1 MNDSGL
7 TEKFWKFNEK
17 EPLGAIAVALYFFLL
32 EIWKKNEQNDFSLS
46 DTETCE
52 LLKITRPTII
62 TLRQKLVTLGMIQY
76 QSKNGLPGH
85 YKIIPEY
92 SPILSAFEIPDI
104 KNEVSTTKRS
114 QTFKKISRIKGSK
127 KTIQKKKKTAENFL
141 QKTENP
147 QNQNLTSYDS
157 PQIPTAMLIQ
167 VSENIPSL
175 EEFTQYAKTLENYI
189 PELDQLIKEKYDSW
203 LGNGWKNGYD
213 KPITNWK
220 SSIKNSMP
228 FLQSELQSSN
238 TTSEK
243 IALPTIKR
251 PKSVLD

>member
-7 TEKFWKFNEK
+7 TEKFWKYNEK

-46 DTETCE
+46 DTEICE
-52 LLKITRPTII
+52 RLKITRPTII
-62 TLRQKLVTLGMIQY
+62 ALRQKFVNIGMIQY

-85 YKIIPEY
+85 YKILSEY
-92 SPILSAFEIPDI
+92 SPTLSAFAKLET
-104 KNEVSTTKRS
+104 KNEGSTTKRS
-114 QTFKKISRIKGSK
+114 Q
-127 KTIQKKKKTAENFL
+127 KTIQKKKKTAEKSS
-141 QKTENP
+141 QKIESP
-147 QNQNLTSYDS
+147 KNQKLSIDNQLE
-157 PQIPTAMLIQ
+157 IPAKTLIQ
-167 VSENIPSL
+167 VSGNIPSL
-175 EEFTQYAKTLENYI
+175 EEFTQYAKTLANYA
-189 PELDQLIKEKYDSW
+189 PESNVLIKEKYNSW
-203 LGNGWKNGYD
+203 LRNGWKNGYD

-220 SSIKNSMP
+220 SSIKNTIP

>member
-7 TEKFWKFNEK
+7 TEKFWKYNEK

-32 EIWKKNEQNDFSLS
+32 EIWKKNEQNYFSLS
-46 DTETCE
+46 DTEICE
-52 LLKITRPTII
+52 SLKITRPTII

-92 SPILSAFEIPDI
+92 PPVLSAFEKHKIHKGGTTNK
-104 KNEVSTTKRS
+104 KN
-114 QTFKKISRIKGSK
+114 Q
-127 KTIQKKKKTAENFL
+127 KTISKKKKPAENFL

-147 QNQNLTSYDS
+147 QNQNLISDDS

-220 SSIKNSMP
+220 SSIKNTIP

-238 TTSEK
+238 ATSEK

>member
-1 MNDSGL
+1 MEIQRKRTVGSYCGC
-7 TEKFWKFNEK
+7 
-17 EPLGAIAVALYFFLL
+17 PLFFLL

-46 DTETCE
+46 DTEICE
-52 LLKITRPTII
+52 SLKITRPTII
-62 TLRQKLVTLGMIQY
+62 ALRQKLVTLGMIQY
-76 QSKNGLPGH
+76 QSKNGLPGY
-85 YKIIPEY
+85 YKILSEY
-92 SPILSAFEIPDI
+92 SPTLSAFAKLET
-104 KNEVSTTKRS
+104 KNEGSTTKRS
-114 QTFKKISRIKGSK
+114 Q
-127 KTIQKKKKTAENFL
+127 KTIQKKKKNAEKSL
-141 QKTENP
+141 QNIENL

-175 EEFTQYAKTLENYI
+175 EEFTQYAKTLENYL
-189 PELDQLIKEKYDSW
+189 PELENLIKEKYDSW
-203 LGNGWKNGYD
+203 LGNGWKSGYD

-220 SSIKNSMP
+220 SSIKNAMP

-251 PKSVLD
+251 PKSLFD

>member
-1 MNDSGL
+1 M
-7 TEKFWKFNEK
+7 
-17 EPLGAIAVALYFFLL
+17 GAIAVVRYFFLL
-32 EIWKKNEQNDFSLS
+32 EIWKKNEQIVFSLS

-92 SPILSAFEIPDI
+92 PPVLSTYEKPKIHKGGSTNK
-104 KNEVSTTKRS
+104 KN
-114 QTFKKISRIKGSK
+114 Q
-127 KTIQKKKKTAENFL
+127 KTISKKKKPAENFL

-147 QNQNLTSYDS
+147 QNQNLISDDS

-220 SSIKNSMP
+220 SSIKNEMP
-228 FLQSELQSSN
+228 FLQRELQSSN
-238 TTSEK
+238 STSEK

>member
-7 TEKFWKFNEK
+7 TEKFWKYNEK

-32 EIWKKNEQNDFSLS
+32 EIWKKNEQNYFSLS
-46 DTETCE
+46 DTEICE
-52 LLKITRPTII
+52 RLKITRPTII
-62 TLRQKLVTLGMIQY
+62 TLRQKLVTLGIIQY

-85 YKIIPEY
+85 YKILSEY
-92 SPILSAFEIPDI
+92 SPTLSAFAKLET
-104 KNEVSTTKRS
+104 KNEGSTTKRS
-114 QTFKKISRIKGSK
+114 Q
-127 KTIQKKKKTAENFL
+127 KTIQKKKKNAEKSL
-141 QKTENP
+141 QNIENL
-147 QNQNLTSYDS
+147 QNQNILSNDSLKTPITTSLSD
-157 PQIPTAMLIQ
+157 
-167 VSENIPSL
+167 NIPSI
-175 EEFTQYAKTLENYI
+175 EEFLEYAKTLENYL
-189 PELDQLIKEKYDSW
+189 PELENLIKEKYDSW

-220 SSIKNSMP
+220 SSIKNTIP

-238 TTSEK
+238 ATSEK

>member
-1 MNDSGL
+1 MNDSEL
-7 TEKFWKFNEK
+7 TEKFWKYNEK

-46 DTETCE
+46 DTEICE
-52 LLKITRPTII
+52 RLKITRPTII

-92 SPILSAFEIPDI
+92 SPVLSAFEKTKIHKGGSTNK
-104 KNEVSTTKRS
+104 KN
-114 QTFKKISRIKGSK
+114 Q
-127 KTIQKKKKTAENFL
+127 KTISKKKKPAENFL

-147 QNQNLTSYDS
+147 QNQNLTSYNS
-157 PQIPTAMLIQ
+157 PQITTAMLIQ

-220 SSIKNSMP
+220 SSIKNTMP

-238 TTSEK
+238 ATSEK

>member
-32 EIWKKNEQNDFSLS
+32 VIWKKNEQNDFSLS
-46 DTETCE
+46 DTEICE
-52 LLKITRPTII
+52 RLKITRPTII
-62 TLRQKLVTLGMIQY
+62 TLRQKLVTLGIIQY

-85 YKIIPEY
+85 YKILSEY
-92 SPILSAFEIPDI
+92 SPTLSAFAKLET
-104 KNEVSTTKRS
+104 KNEGSTTKRS
-114 QTFKKISRIKGSK
+114 Q
-127 KTIQKKKKTAENFL
+127 KTIQKKKKNAEKSL
-141 QKTENP
+141 QNIENL
-147 QNQNLTSYDS
+147 QNQNILSNDSLKTPITTSLSD
-157 PQIPTAMLIQ
+157 
-167 VSENIPSL
+167 NIPSI
-175 EEFTQYAKTLENYI
+175 EEFLEYAKTLENYL
-189 PELDQLIKEKYDSW
+189 PELENLIKEKYDSW

-220 SSIKNSMP
+220 SSIKNTIP

-251 PKSVLD
+251 PKSILD

>member
-7 TEKFWKFNEK
+7 TEKFWKYNEK

-32 EIWKKNEQNDFSLS
+32 EIWKKNEQNYFSLS
-46 DTETCE
+46 DTEICE
-52 LLKITRPTII
+52 RLKITRPTII
-62 TLRQKLVTLGMIQY
+62 TLRQKLVTLGIIQY

-85 YKIIPEY
+85 YKILSEY
-92 SPILSAFEIPDI
+92 SPTLSAFAKLET
-104 KNEVSTTKRS
+104 KNEGSTTKRS
-114 QTFKKISRIKGSK
+114 Q
-127 KTIQKKKKTAENFL
+127 KTIQKKKKNAEKSL
-141 QKTENP
+141 QNIENL
-147 QNQNLTSYDS
+147 QNQNILSNDSLKTPITTSLSD
-157 PQIPTAMLIQ
+157 
-167 VSENIPSL
+167 NIPSI
-175 EEFTQYAKTLENYI
+175 EEFLEYAKTLENYL
-189 PELDQLIKEKYDSW
+189 PELENLIKEKYDSW

-220 SSIKNSMP
+220 SSIKNTIP

-251 PKSVLD
+251 PKSILD